1 MKSIRFWFGIA
12 LGSLLCASAW
22 ASAVVESLN
31 GNVRS
36 GPSAAQATAMKQGQR
51 INAGT
56 TVLTGPNSRVI
67 LRFDD
72 GQAMLLNSDT
82 EFRIS
87 DYSFSPAEPAK
98 DRFVFDLLQGALRS
112 VTASLTNRN
121 RQAYQ
126 LRVPQATIGIRGT
139 DFMVAIY
146 NPAAISVI
154 QGITTVANAAGT
166 VAVGAGSIVSV
177 ATAGTLAVATTAA
190 ALPAGVTAGFSSMSS
205 ATLAGS
211 AAAGTG
217 AGSGAGTTGA
227 GSTGTGAGTG
237 AGAGSGAGAGAGA
250 GGAAGA
256 GVAGGAA
263 AGGLTAGTIAAGA
276 AAAAAVAGALS
287 PATTTQET
295 TGSTTGTR

>member
-1 MKSIRFWFGIA
+1 M
-12 LGSLLCASAW
+12 SLLTKLSGFLVVALFSASVL
-22 ASAVVESLN
+22 ASAVVESVT
-31 GNVRS
+31 GDVRA
-36 GPSAAQATAMKQGQR
+36 GATPPTATPLKVGQR
-51 INAGT
+51 VNAGN
-56 TVLTGPNSRVI
+56 TVSVGAGSRAI

-72 GQAMLLNSDT
+72 GQAVLLNENA
-82 EFRIS
+82 EFRIRT
-87 DYSFSPAEPAK
+87 YSFVAAEPSK
-98 DRFVFDLLQGALRS
+98 DSFVFDLLRGAMRS
-112 VTASLTNRN
+112 VTGALTSRN
-121 RQAYQ
+121 PRAYA
-126 LRVPQATIGIRGT
+126 LHTPQATIGIRGT

-146 NPAAISVI
+146 NPLALSVI

-177 ATAGTLAVATTAA
+177 ASAGTLAVATTAA

-227 GSTGTGAGTG
+227 GAG
-237 AGAGSGAGAGAGA
+237 
-250 GGAAGA
+250 AGA

-276 AAAAAVAGALS
+276 AAAAAIAGAI
-287 PATTTQET
+287 TQDNNT
-295 TGSTTGTR
+295 SGTTGTTGTTGTQ